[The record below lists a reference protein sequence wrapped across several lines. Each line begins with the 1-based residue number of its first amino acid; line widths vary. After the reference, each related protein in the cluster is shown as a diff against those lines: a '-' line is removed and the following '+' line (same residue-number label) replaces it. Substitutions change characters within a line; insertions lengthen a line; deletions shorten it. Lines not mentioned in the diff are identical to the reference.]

1 VWQDEE
7 DKLGWPFGIRTRAT
21 SRWCRAHREG
31 SGAWHVWTLSSPG
44 RPRSRASE
52 RLRADLP
59 GKYRRR
65 SLGSPRQGSLE
76 CSTIDLAL
84 IMDGYDTG

>member
-21 SRWCRAHREG
+21 SRWCRAQREG

-59 GKYRRR
+59 GGQWRMACVDAQ
-65 SLGSPRQGSLE
+65 LAWEEQGVGAAQSRP
-76 CSTIDLAL
+76 A
-84 IMDGYDTG
+84 GKV